1 MSTQNAPTQDSNE
14 TDERTPANPIPEEV
28 VDTVEEAAG
37 RLEAEGEPLT
47 MGRLAGTTLQLGV
60 GNRRFESVA
69 RACREYITE
78 HATAEVET
86 EVVR

>member
-1 MSTQNAPTQDSNE
+1 MSAKVPNADE
-14 TDERTPANPIPEEV
+14 TDETGERTPANPIPEEV
-28 VDTVEEAAG
+28 VDTVEQAAG

-86 EVVR
+86 EVIR

>member
-1 MSTQNAPTQDSNE
+1 MSAKVPNADETDE

-28 VDTVEEAAG
+28 VDTVEQAAG

-86 EVVR
+86 EVIR